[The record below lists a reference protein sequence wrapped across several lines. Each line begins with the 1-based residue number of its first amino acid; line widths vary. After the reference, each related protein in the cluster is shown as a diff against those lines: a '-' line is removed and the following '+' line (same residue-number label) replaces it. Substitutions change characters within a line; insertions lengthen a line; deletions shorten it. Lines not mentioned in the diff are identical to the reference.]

1 MKARDN
7 YVLNKGSG
15 GEKVNNQYLEFVKFE
30 RKLDRRW
37 IRD

>member
-1 MKARDN
+1 MRAEDN

-15 GEKVNNQYLEFVKFE
+15 GEKGNNQYLEFVKFKE
-30 RKLDRRW
+30 KLDRRW